1 MSQESKQILFDE
13 IAAVTQRE
21 GIKKTMIRNAFT
33 SLNVEKMEKDGS
45 NLTPGDV
52 IALQDILGVGAGGSS
67 QNTTYQTIQS
77 GSSTNF
83 SIDYNGVM
91 TRFRIVTDIDVPKT
105 LLSIN
110 NKFCCSP

>member
-83 SIDYNGVM
+83 SINYDGYK
-91 TRFRIVTDIDVPKT
+91 TRFRIISEEQTP
-105 LLSIN
+105 
-110 NKFCCSP
+110 